1 MDSSLALVLFNIIL
15 VLQILLCI
23 VVMLSFSLLYSIP
36 LFEYTKISSFL
47 SNVDGW
53 VFSHFKLFLINHINI
68 LVPVLQRT

>member
-1 MDSSLALVLFNIIL
+1 
-15 VLQILLCI
+15 
-23 VVMLSFSLLYSIP
+23 MLSFSLLYSIP

-68 LVPVLQRT
+68 LVPVLQRTQLFISVGCQLEVEFLIIEHTYGQL